1 MDTLSEDILEERGR
15 GRSEGNS
22 GLGGLFIFDRR
33 REKWKLGFARR
44 EWNFLL
50 SFSIILRKSFV
61 HIIEM
66 RRHGVVLFFGF
77 YSTIFDKFYI
87 KKIKDERQM

>member
-1 MDTLSEDILEERGR
+1 MEERER

-61 HIIEM
+61 HVIEM

-87 KKIKDERQM
+87 KKIN